1 MPFFRHLLENPD
13 SRICDVHV
21 GPAADATEPWWKT
34 SRHTGPPLL
43 TPRFPL
49 SEQAMSSSPGLSRKL
64 EPSCELS
71 ATTILRGFLRYLPPA
86 IATRPS
92 DITGYSVD
100 ATGKAVLSL
109 VSSARNGR
117 GLPLPLAEGRAKSPW
132 PSKPRRDGGVDAAAQ
147 RRPSFPLKIRG
158 NLVSPDRSVALWDF
172 SRRMVRQV
180 GGALFAGH
188 YYTATTLARLDG
200 AVLGTATALCIL

>member
-1 MPFFRHLLENPD
+1 M
-13 SRICDVHV
+13 
-21 GPAADATEPWWKT
+21 

-43 TPRFPL
+43 TPRFLL
-49 SEQAMSSSPGLSRKL
+49 SEQAKSSSSGLSTRL
-64 EPSCELS
+64 EPSCALS

-92 DITGYSVD
+92 DITGYYVD

-132 PSKPRRDGGVDAAAQ
+132 PSKPRRHGGVDAGAQ
-147 RRPSFPLKIRG
+147 RRPSPPLKIRG
-158 NLVSPDRSVALWDF
+158 NLVSPDRSVVLEDF

-180 GGALFAGH
+180 GGALFAGI
-188 YYTATTLARLDG
+188 TTLPRPSPAWTVLFWALPRRFAFCNASGGPKFLGHYGRRLQDCG
-200 AVLGTATALCIL
+200 PFILHRR